1 MQVGIS
7 VLEGVFPHMHATL
20 CATHE
25 LKFGKGLQIFEAGD
39 AAFKS
44 TDKRPQSDVSIK
56 LLWRILCHN
65 SQKSSRY

>member
-39 AAFKS
+39 AALKS
-44 TDKRPQSDVSIK
+44 NDRGPKR
-56 LLWRILCHN
+56 
-65 SQKSSRY
+65 